1 MSDTGRTHTSS
12 LAVLGALL
20 FITARSLDST
30 GAPGIPASADPAKL
44 SPTDRE
50 TLAEV
55 ESALTV
61 QLENSGMSVTSTLAE
76 VAAAVAYVRGRAEV
90 PSLTASRYDKLRKS
104 VLDGLGATS
113 AQGATIWPPTSQTA
127 VQRFGSWN
135 EALKAAGLGD
145 EQDRP
150 SQGAAALRRG
160 CLRQGDC
167 RIPRRLRITRDRRD
181 LQGLHRIRRRAQ
193 GRGALGRGRQEVL
206 RKLEFSARRGG
217 MRLLQAHRAG
227 AKASNRSHAVL
238 MVSSETAKH
247 HAMPARCR
255 VTDSEDSSP
264 RWHCCRRACPSLPR
278 IVQEAASPPG
288 RSKPPVEA
296 MVASSQAGVA

>member
-1 MSDTGRTHTSS
+1 MDWMSDTGRTHTSS

-61 QLENSGMSVTSTLAE
+61 QLENSGTSVTSTLAE

-135 EALKAAGLGD
+135 EALRAAGLATNKIGRAKGQLRFD
-145 EQDRP
+145 ADAYDKAIAEFLADCESRGTAATYKAYTEYAAEHKGEVP
-150 SQGAAALRRG
+150 SAAAVRKFYG
-160 CLRQGDC
+160 SWNS
-167 RIPRRLRITRDRRD
+167 
-181 LQGLHRIRRRAQ
+181 
-193 GRGALGRGRQEVL
+193 AL
-206 RKLEFSARRGG
+206 A
-217 MRLLQAHRAG
+217 
-227 AKASNRSHAVL
+227 AV
-238 MVSSETAKH
+238 
-247 HAMPARCR
+247 
-255 VTDSEDSSP
+255 
-264 RWHCCRRACPSLPR
+264 
-278 IVQEAASPPG
+278 G
-288 RSKPPVEA
+288 
-296 MVASSQAGVA
+296 